1 MALDVLRNIA
11 SSLGQRLFPEDGAG
25 HMDLRTLAIMTLA
38 LLCATAP
45 LELSQLAFALVGAA
59 AYALLQTLQI
69 STPARGAKAASH
81 SGRLAA
87 GEAALQASG
96 GAAARPRTLAGRQ
109 APVVTGL
116 RRPSAAFGRQPR
128 EQGPLA
134 KQDHRTPSSQPL
146 TPPSFA
152 SDDWDEQV
160 EELLSQ
166 ITPTNE
172 GDRIVAQLARVV
184 KQALRRIIPE
194 VEVNGYASGDLVR
207 GTAFGVAV
215 PEVDIVVCVSP
226 HVLAAR
232 LQGRL
237 APRSS
242 TAVQLDVR
250 KLLKSAIRACTDR
263 LVSNGGFKFRRSAF
277 RGQEPKVTLLAPSSL
292 GIYSEAIPI
301 DFSVNSTTPL
311 YNAALLTECGQMEPR
326 AKLLILLVKRWAKD
340 RGVCHA
346 AKGHLSPFSWT
357 LLTIYFLQVGVL
369 DEGPLLPPLEG
380 FELSSGLAGQPMA
393 VTTALTRQ
401 RMAGTAS
408 GRQKWV
414 PPAGN
419 VPRKSVAALF
429 ADFVHFY
436 SRLFDWRNE
445 AVSVRL
451 GERAPP
457 DLTLPLHIIVHDDSS
472 TTEVGP
478 SIEDP
483 FEQRRNLGECTTAAS
498 LARMREELARAED
511 CCSRNASLTEL
522 LEPWVP
528 PERGVTEHAACEEE
542 GETADGPQAPA
553 QAPTPLHPWRAATA
567 AARNGGTCG
576 SALPSQP

>member
-1 MALDVLRNIA
+1 VDELLR
-11 SSLGQRLFPEDGAG
+11 
-25 HMDLRTLAIMTLA
+25 
-38 LLCATAP
+38 
-45 LELSQLAFALVGAA
+45 
-59 AYALLQTLQI
+59 QI
-69 STPARGAKAASH
+69 SPTP
-81 SGRLAA
+81 
-87 GEAALQASG
+87 
-96 GAAARPRTLAGRQ
+96 
-109 APVVTGL
+109 
-116 RRPSAAFGRQPR
+116 
-128 EQGPLA
+128 
-134 KQDHRTPSSQPL
+134 
-146 TPPSFA
+146 
-152 SDDWDEQV
+152 
-160 EELLSQ
+160 
-166 ITPTNE
+166 E
-172 GDRIVAQLARVV
+172 GDRVVQQLAQNIR
-184 KQALRRIIPE
+184 QTLRRIIPE
-194 VEVNGYASGDLVR
+194 VEVVGFASGDLVR

-215 PEVDIVVCVSP
+215 PEVDIVVNVSP
-226 HVLAAR
+226 SVLAAR

-237 APRSS
+237 APRNAS
-242 TAVQLDVR
+242 AVQLDVR
-250 KLLKSAIRACTDR
+250 KLQKSAIRACTDR